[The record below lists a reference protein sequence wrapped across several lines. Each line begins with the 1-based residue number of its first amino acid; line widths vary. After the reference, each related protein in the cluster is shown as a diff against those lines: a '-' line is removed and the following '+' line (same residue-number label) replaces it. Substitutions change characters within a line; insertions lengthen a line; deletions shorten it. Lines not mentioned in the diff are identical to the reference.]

1 MGGSALP
8 VTANQKP
15 EQAQQQDGRTARAAR
30 SFPAMRFAAAPFAL
44 TFVIMALFW
53 VLFSGKFDPF
63 HISLGVAS
71 CLIVAALNHR
81 FLFVSGIKLTLLI
94 HWIRFAGYIPWLFY
108 QIFLANLHVLY
119 LVLHPRMLDLIDPK
133 IIQFDSIL
141 KKDIPRTTFANSITL
156 TPGTITVHVS
166 VMGKFSV
173 HCIDDKSG
181 ESLPGA
187 METRI
192 DKVFKP

>member
-1 MGGSALP
+1 LLI
-8 VTANQKP
+8 TATQKP
-15 EQAQQQDGRTARAAR
+15 GQDHQHKGRTARTR
-30 SFPAMRFAAAPFAL
+30 RTLPPKGFAAASFAL
-44 TFVIMALFW
+44 TFLIMAFFW

-63 HISLGVAS
+63 HICLGIAS

-81 FLFVSGIKLTLLI
+81 FLFVSGVRLNLLI
-94 HWIRFAGYIPWLFY
+94 HWVRFAGYIPWLFY
-108 QIFLANLHVLY
+108 QILLANLHVLY
-119 LVLHPRMLDLIDPK
+119 LVFHPRMMDLIDPK

-141 KKDIPRTTFANSITL
+141 KEDVPRTTFANSITL

>member
-1 MGGSALP
+1 LP
-8 VTANQKP
+8 VTAKQTPNRERQRN
-15 EQAQQQDGRTARAAR
+15 GRTSRGLTSKR
-30 SFPAMRFAAAPFAL
+30 SAAASFAL

-53 VLFSGKFDPF
+53 VLFSGKFDLF
-63 HISLGVAS
+63 HIFLGLAS

-81 FLFVSGIKLTLLI
+81 FLFTSGVKPKRFI
-94 HWIRFAGYIPWLFY
+94 HWVRFAGYIPWLFY
-108 QIFLANLHVLY
+108 QIFLANLYMLY
-119 LVLHPRMLDLIDPK
+119 LVFHPAMLDLIDPK
-133 IIQFDSIL
+133 IIQFDSPL

-181 ESLPGA
+181 KSLPGA
-187 METRI
+187 MQMRI

>member
-1 MGGSALP
+1 MP
-8 VTANQKP
+8 VTASQKP
-15 EQAQQQDGRTARAAR
+15 EQDQQQNGRAAR
-30 SFPAMRFAAAPFAL
+30 ASRGLPPKRFAAAPFAL

-63 HISLGVAS
+63 HISLGFAS
-71 CLIVAALNHR
+71 CLIVAALNHH
-81 FLFVSGIKLTLLI
+81 FLFASGIRPKLFI
-94 HWIRFAGYIPWLFY
+94 HWVRFAGYIPWLFY
-108 QIFLANLHVLY
+108 QIFRANLHVLY
-119 LVLHPRMLDLIDPK
+119 LVFHPRTLDLIDPK

-141 KKDIPRTTFANSITL
+141 KKDISRTTFANSITL

-187 METRI
+187 MQMRI

>member
-1 MGGSALP
+1 LGGFALP
-8 VTANQKP
+8 VTASQKP
-15 EQAQQQDGRTARAAR
+15 EQDQEQNGRAAR
-30 SFPAMRFAAAPFAL
+30 TSRGLPVKRFAAAPFAL

-63 HISLGVAS
+63 HISLGLAS

-81 FLFVSGIKLTLLI
+81 FLFVSGVKLKLLI

-108 QIFLANLHVLY
+108 QIFLANLRVLY
-119 LVLHPRMLDLIDPK
+119 LTLHPRMLDLIDPK